1 MKNEKN
7 SKIRIEGEFMNEK
20 LELTEE
26 QIQILQERLPIIIR
40 QMGENFE
47 CYLCKNKIQNKR
59 FTKSHSIPKFILKYI
74 ASVNEYQKECYEVKT
89 LYNEQ
94 NIEDTPR
101 TETINTAGIFENVC
115 INCENILFKN
125 YEKFL
130 EDYEKFLNDENKNIP
145 DDDILSEINLK
156 IYLKEIYELKKAFFQ
171 GSELDT
177 VIEKIKEDE
186 AIKRNINEE
195 IIDKII
201 DEDSIPK
208 SELYDFQK
216 KKWEYLTEK
225 LDKTVEKNL
234 KICDQKIKSKSNS
247 KNKKLLDYLRK
258 RKIILSKYKRKNI
271 DYTNFSY
278 IFHIIDLKYR
288 VPLTIQCVLDL
299 QEMIT
304 IMKVLDLDTHRIIK
318 STKDRESFIPV
329 SVCIFPLENTTRIFL
344 FSENDNK
351 IFNIFKQEFENVEQ
365 DIQLKFINYM
375 VIKTTNTYCYSPL
388 IDSLTEDKIKKI
400 IINNEDGRL
409 NSDEIDKLRIKKEIE
424 ETPNL
429 LSEKYS
435 IKELNLIIKFIK
447 GSFILEMRNVKAIIN
462 CKNLKLRKIGEK
474 EPNTIEKLFLNYND
488 KYKKIDLDWDNE
500 VGKEIWY
507 NDESEES
514 K

>member
-1 MKNEKN
+1 
-7 SKIRIEGEFMNEK
+7 MNEK

-26 QIQILQERLPIIIR
+26 QIQILQERLPIIIK
-40 QMGENFE
+40 QMGENIE
-47 CYLCKNKIQNKR
+47 CYLCKNKIQNKS

-101 TETINTAGIFENVC
+101 IETINTAGIFENVC

-130 EDYEKFLNDENKNIP
+130 KDYEKFLNDENKNIP

-234 KICDQKIKSKSNS
+234 K
-247 KNKKLLDYLRK
+247 
-258 RKIILSKYKRKNI
+258 
-271 DYTNFSY
+271 
-278 IFHIIDLKYR
+278 
-288 VPLTIQCVLDL
+288 
-299 QEMIT
+299 
-304 IMKVLDLDTHRIIK
+304 
-318 STKDRESFIPV
+318 
-329 SVCIFPLENTTRIFL
+329 
-344 FSENDNK
+344 
-351 IFNIFKQEFENVEQ
+351 
-365 DIQLKFINYM
+365 
-375 VIKTTNTYCYSPL
+375 
-388 IDSLTEDKIKKI
+388 
-400 IINNEDGRL
+400 
-409 NSDEIDKLRIKKEIE
+409 
-424 ETPNL
+424 NL
-429 LSEKYS
+429 
-435 IKELNLIIKFIK
+435 
-447 GSFILEMRNVKAIIN
+447 
-462 CKNLKLRKIGEK
+462 
-474 EPNTIEKLFLNYND
+474 
-488 KYKKIDLDWDNE
+488 
-500 VGKEIWY
+500 
-507 NDESEES
+507 
-514 K
+514 